1 MDNPPQQFPTK
12 PLIRCPAYCLVFV
25 SSLYIYGGFNR
36 QCTKNVRRR
45 LISAVVSCALIF
57 LDTLTFL
64 RCSDSVHSGAYFC
77 DLSKLFLKW
86 ENLGLALLLPSLAT
100 SLLFLAPLWHEY
112 LSGRFSPV
120 LDYLVE
126 LRGNVDLCWLRTVV
140 VAPLVEEVIFR
151 GCILFHLQRQFS
163 SCAGLCTGSA
173 ILFALSHFHHVIEK
187 VYDGRSLKA
196 AVLEVLPQVL
206 MTGVFGIY
214 STLIVLRTGHLA
226 AACSVHSLCNAMGM
240 PDFRSEFYLAGIRD
254 GRRGRL
260 VYASLLV
267 CGVLLWLVLIG
278 PATTLFGLSDSTVCR
293 VCP

>member
-1 MDNPPQQFPTK
+1 MGK
-12 PLIRCPAYCLVFV
+12 PWI
-25 SSLYIYGGFNR
+25 GF
-36 QCTKNVRRR
+36 
-45 LISAVVSCALIF
+45 I
-57 LDTLTFL
+57 
-64 RCSDSVHSGAYFC
+64 
-77 DLSKLFLKW
+77 
-86 ENLGLALLLPSLAT
+86 T
-100 SLLFLAPLWHEY
+100 SIA
-112 LSGRFSPV
+112 RN

-196 AVLEVLPQVL
+196 AVLEV
-206 MTGVFGIY
+206 
-214 STLIVLRTGHLA
+214 RHLA